1 MNTVTVKILVF
12 FLSVFI
18 MITVFSQVS
27 LMFEDD
33 YKTETAVTYS
43 SAEVIPF
50 KGICIR
56 DEKVI
61 TYNGSGV
68 LSYPNP
74 DGSRIAKNSVVA
86 YVYDSEESIYINQKI
101 KKLNDEIDLLENAQ
115 SPGTTEAAQQ
125 EFISSL
131 IAEKY
136 QQMTSLSTKENYS
149 ELLEERND
157 FLSLMNIYKI
167 ILKEES
173 SYNNRIGV
181 LENEISS
188 LESKQCQPK
197 DTITVEDAGY
207 FVSYT
212 DGFEDKLS
220 LENIDSI
227 SVDTIKA
234 VVDDDNKS
242 IVHGSSTKVGKVI
255 SGYKWKMIG
264 VVSSSYTNIQ
274 PGSKVN
280 IRFSSTPDTIE
291 AVVESIKPTEDGT
304 ENVIIISC
312 DKLTYDFVQHRVE
325 KAELVLNDY
334 EGIKVPRDAI
344 RFNSANEK
352 GVYILLGQRVA
363 FRKVDV
369 VYENDK
375 YILSRITTDNGFV
388 SMYDDIIVDGAN
400 INELIAAAEMETE
413 SETVSSGGDTEDTTN
428 TSEAVSQTEISETT
442 ETEST
447 GTDGQAGID
456 DESVF
461 E

>member
-18 MITVFSQVS
+18 MITVFSQFT

-86 YVYDSEESIYINQKI
+86 YVYDSEDSIYINQKI

-131 IAEKY
+131 ITEKY
-136 QQMTSLSTKENYS
+136 QQMTSLSAKEDYS
-149 ELLEERND
+149 ELLEERNN

-173 SYNNRIGV
+173 SYNDRIGV
-181 LENEISS
+181 LENEIVS
-188 LESKQCQPK
+188 LESKQRQPK

-220 LENIDSI
+220 LENINDI

-234 VVDDDNKS
+234 VVADDNKS
-242 IVHGSSTKVGKVI
+242 IMHGSSTKVGKII

-264 VVSSSYTNIQ
+264 AVSSSYTNIQ
-274 PGSKVN
+274 PGLKVR

-291 AVVESIKPTEDGT
+291 AVVESIEPTEDGT

-334 EGIKVPRDAI
+334 EGIKVSRDAI

-352 GVYILLGQRVA
+352 GVYILLGQRVS

-369 VYENDK
+369 IYENDK
-375 YILSRITTDNGFV
+375 YILSRITTDKGFV
-388 SMYDDIIVDGAN
+388 SMYDDIIVDGTN
-400 INELIAAAEMETE
+400 INELIAAAETET
-413 SETVSSGGDTEDTTN
+413 ETVSSDENTEDTTN
-428 TSEAVSQTEISETT
+428 TTVSQAETSETT
-442 ETEST
+442 DTESND
-447 GTDGQAGID
+447 TDGQAGID